1 VTGFDALKKDL
12 LQREDVRREYD
23 ALAQEFSL
31 AEALIRARSEAALT
45 QAQVA
50 AKMNTSQSYIA
61 KLESGQVS
69 PSMKALERF
78 AAATGARLRISFE
91 IATIISVSNA
101 KEL

>member
-1 VTGFDALKKDL
+1 MTDLDALKKDL
-12 LQREDVRREYD
+12 LQREDVRCEYD
-23 ALAQEFSL
+23 SLSQEFSL
-31 AEALIRARSEAALT
+31 TELLIIARSQAALT

>member
-1 VTGFDALKKDL
+1 MTGFDALKKDL